1 MSEEKKLILNMLK
14 EGKITE
20 DEALKLLDA
29 IGEKEKKEEEKTNFA
44 EKEASFENSVNNFVN
59 KILSGVET
67 AINKAGDVI
76 NNMDFDISN
85 INIAGSKF
93 NANTTK
99 TYKIE
104 DIEEPIN
111 FFVNNLQGAI
121 QIQSHNQDYIECIAI
136 INYDNKYHDENNE
149 FLIHK
154 IEGNNHYFGI
164 DLNKNNWNF
173 KSQLIINLPKDKLN
187 SIKVRNS
194 NSKIQANNFDIDNVI
209 FETTNARIEFSNITS
224 KSINATT
231 TNAKIEAINVGA
243 DKIVTNTTN
252 SKISLSEIKS
262 DELEAYT
269 TNGKINLTK
278 LNVVDVIAQ
287 NTNGSLYV
295 SNIFDDTNKLDL
307 SSTNGGI
314 YIEGLNFE
322 RSIKASL
329 SARNSDVISP
339 KFSKI
344 YRDKHSTKAYTE
356 NYDENAENTLDITA
370 VTTNGKISIL

>member
-14 EGKITE
+14 ENKITE

-29 IGEKEKKEEEKTNFA
+29 IGQKERAENEKTNFA
-44 EKEASFENSVNNFVN
+44 EKEASFESSLNTFVN
-59 KILSGVET
+59 KIVTGVET
-67 AINKAGDVI
+67 AINKAGDAI

-99 TYKIE
+99 TFKIE
-104 DIEEPIN
+104 DIEENIN
-111 FFVNNLQGAI
+111 LFINNLQGAV
-121 QIQSHNQDYIECIAI
+121 QIQSHNQDFIECIAV
-136 INYDNKYHDENNE
+136 INYDNKYHNETDE

-154 IEGNNHYFGI
+154 VDGHNHYYGI
-164 DLNKNNWNF
+164 DMDKNNWNF
-173 KSQLIINLPKDKLN
+173 KSQLIINLPKDKLD

-194 NSKIQANNFDIDNVI
+194 NSKIQANNFEIDNVI
-209 FETTNARIEFSNITS
+209 FETTNARIEYSNLTS
-224 KSINATT
+224 KSINSTT
-231 TNAKIEAINVGA
+231 TNAKIEAINVRA
-243 DKIVTNTTN
+243 DEITSNTTN
-252 SKISLSEIKS
+252 SKISLSEIKA
-262 DELEAYT
+262 DKLEAYT

-278 LNVVDVIAQ
+278 LNVVDIDAQ

-295 SNIFDDTNKLDL
+295 SNIYDDTKTLNL

-314 YIEGLNFE
+314 YIEGLNFD

-329 SARNSDVISP
+329 SAKNSDVISP

-344 YRDKHSTKAYTE
+344 LRDKHTTEAFTE
-356 NYDENAENTLDITA
+356 NYDENAENSLNITA
-370 VTTNGKISIL
+370 VTSNGKISIL

>member
-136 INYDNKYHDENNE
+136 INYDNKYHDENDE

-154 IEGNNHYFGI
+154 IEDNNHYFGI

-231 TNAKIEAINVGA
+231 TNAKIEAINVGT